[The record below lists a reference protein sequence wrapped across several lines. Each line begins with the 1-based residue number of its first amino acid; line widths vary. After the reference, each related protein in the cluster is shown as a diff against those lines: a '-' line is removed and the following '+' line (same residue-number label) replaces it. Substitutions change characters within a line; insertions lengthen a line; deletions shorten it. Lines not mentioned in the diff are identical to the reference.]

1 MKHYKQALCFDDILM
16 VPQQSNI
23 ESRNDINISA
33 WIGENRRAIVLPFPV
48 IAAPMDTVCE
58 KYMALS
64 MRFNGG
70 LGIIHRYMSIEN
82 QTAMVSF
89 CNIENEV
96 VVGAAVGATGD
107 YLERAFALV
116 LAGASLILVDTANG
130 HNQNAVNAVKKL
142 RTHVGNQIH
151 IMAGN
156 VSTEYAF
163 MALSDAGADS
173 VRVGI
178 GGGAACTTRI
188 VTGHG
193 IPTLQSIID
202 IRNAVGDKYKT
213 SIIADGGIKTSG
225 DAVKAFAAGADCV
238 MVGSAFA
245 GTDESPGSI
254 IPENGKLY
262 KAFRGMASFEAQL
275 NRENNQPISVIEGI
289 ATKVPYKGSVS
300 TVIKDWA
307 GGIRSGLSYSGVTNL
322 KELYEESMYV
332 TVSQASLGESVPHAL
347 KK

>member
-1 MKHYKQALCFDDILM
+1 MRHYKQALCFDDILM
-16 VPQQSNI
+16 IPQQSNI
-23 ESRNDINISA
+23 ASRSDINITA
-33 WIGENRRAIVLPFPV
+33 WIGQGRNVIALPFPV

-58 KYMALS
+58 RDMALA
-64 MRFNGG
+64 MRMNGG
-70 LGIIHRYMSIEN
+70 LGIIHRYMSIEK
-82 QTAMVSF
+82 QSEMVRLCS
-89 CNIENEV
+89 IEDGI

-107 YLERAFALV
+107 YLERAFQLSYN
-116 LAGASLILVDTANG
+116 GASIILIDTANG
-130 HNQNAVNAVKKL
+130 HNQNAVNAVKKV
-142 RTHVGNQIH
+142 RANVGNHVH

-163 MALSDAGADS
+163 MALSEAGADS
-173 VRVGI
+173 IRVGI

-202 IRNAVGDKYKT
+202 IRKAIGDRFRT

-245 GTDESPGSI
+245 GTDQAPGPI
-254 IPENGKLY
+254 ITEDGKKY
-262 KAFRGMASFEAQL
+262 KGFRGMASFEAQI
-275 NRENNQPISVIEGI
+275 NRDQPISVIEGI
-289 ATKVPYKGSVS
+289 ATKIPYKGSVG
-300 TVIKDWA
+300 TIIKDWA

-322 KELYEESMYV
+322 RELYEESMYV